1 MNLYEKMRINRLYR
15 LNKLNRSMR
24 IINNLQND

>member
-15 LNKLNRSMR
+15 LNKLNRNMR